1 MEFVCQ
7 QMENTNNVNAKKEDV
22 EYNPEA
28 IISQITRSYQA
39 SAANDIR
46 AIHKKEW
53 RIRNS

>member
-7 QMENTNNVNAKKEDV
+7 QVANTNYVNAKKEDV
-22 EYNPEA
+22 EYNPET
-28 IISQITRSYQA
+28 IIPQITRSYQA

-46 AIHKKEW
+46 TIHKKEW